1 MTSTGIRLHAPAA
14 GWSIDADV
22 VVVGSGVAGLTAAL
36 RCEAAGLTTVVV
48 TKARLDDGSTRWA
61 QGGIAAALGEG
72 DTPEQHQEDTLVA
85 GAGLC
90 DEEAV
95 RILVTEGPDAVRRLI
110 ATGAHFDESTDGALE
125 LTREGGH
132 HRRRIAHAGGDATGA
147 EISRA
152 LVEAVRARGMRT
164 IENAL
169 VLDLLTDAEGRTA
182 GVTLHVMGEGQ
193 HDGVGAVHAPAVV
206 LATGGMGQVF
216 SATTNPAVSTGDGV
230 ALALRAGAEVSDLEF
245 VQFHP
250 TVLYLGPEAE
260 GQQPLVSEAVR
271 GEGAHLVDA
280 DGVRFMQGQ
289 HELAE
294 LAPRDIVAKG
304 IMRRMREQDAEH
316 MYLDARHFGAEMW
329 EHRFPTILAAC
340 RAHGIDPVTEPVPV
354 APAAHYAS
362 GGVRTD
368 SHGRTTVPGL
378 YACGEVACTGVHG
391 ANRLASNSLLEGLVY
406 AERIATDIARTGT
419 LHPRVPQPLPA
430 TERPAHPLLPP
441 EARFTI
447 QRIMTRGAGVLRSE
461 ASLSE
466 AADRLHHLHA
476 DARDALDEN
485 GKTAEPGVDTWEST
499 NLLCVARV
507 LVDAARRREETRGC
521 HWREDHPERDDET
534 WRRHIVVRLNPDR
547 SLAAHTTGTTDFPPT
562 LPQPQ
567 EQ

>member
-1 MTSTGIRLHAPAA
+1 MTGIRLTAPAP
-14 GWSIDADV
+14 GWAIDADV
-22 VVVGSGVAGLTAAL
+22 VVVGSGVAGLTTAL
-36 RCEAAGLTTVVV
+36 RCAAAGLDTVVV

-72 DTPEQHQEDTLVA
+72 DTPEQHLDDTLVA

-95 RILVTEGPDAVRRLI
+95 RTLVTEGPDAVRRLI
-110 ATGAHFDESTDGALE
+110 TTGATFDTTDSGDIA

-152 LVEAVRARGMRT
+152 LVEAVRSAALHT

-182 GVTLHVMGEGQ
+182 GVSLHVMGEGQ
-193 HDGVGAVHAPAVV
+193 HDGVGAVRAPSVV

-216 SATTNPAVSTGDGV
+216 SATTNPSVSTGDGV

-250 TVLYLGPEAE
+250 TVLFLGADSE

-280 DGVRFMQGQ
+280 TGTRFMLGQ

-294 LAPRDIVAKG
+294 LAPRDIVAKAITRQMHEHG
-304 IMRRMREQDAEH
+304 TEH
-316 MYLDARHFGAEMW
+316 MYLDARHFGARMW
-329 EHRFPTILAAC
+329 EQRFPTILAAC
-340 RAHGIDPVTEPVPV
+340 RTHGIDPVTEPIPV

-362 GGVRTD
+362 GGIRTD
-368 SHGRTTVPGL
+368 LRGRTTVPGL

-391 ANRLASNSLLEGLVY
+391 ANRLASNSLLEGLVF
-406 AERIATDIARTGT
+406 AERIAADIAETRPPRTE
-419 LHPRVPQPLPA
+419 PA
-430 TERPAHPLLPP
+430 EAASEGGGEPVALLAP
-441 EARFTI
+441 ETRTAI
-447 QRIMTRGAGVLRSE
+447 QRIMTRGAGVLRSAGSLATAAEELE
-461 ASLSE
+461 ALHRSA
-466 AADRLHHLHA
+466 AADVDAA
-476 DARDALDEN
+476 DPKDAV
-485 GKTAEPGVDTWEST
+485 PGVDAWEVT
-499 NLLCVARV
+499 NLLLVSRV
-507 LVDAARRREETRGC
+507 LVAAAREREETRGC
-521 HWREDHPERDDET
+521 HWREDRPDRDDAH
-534 WRRHIVVRLNPDR
+534 WRRHLVVRIAADR
-547 SLAAHTTGTTDFPPT
+547 TPVVHRTETAAFPPVRAAD
-562 LPQPQ
+562 
-567 EQ
+567 

>member
-1 MTSTGIRLHAPAA
+1 MTGIRLTAPAP
-14 GWSIDADV
+14 GWAIDADV
-22 VVVGSGVAGLTAAL
+22 VVVGSGVAGLTTAL
-36 RCEAAGLTTVVV
+36 RCAAAGLDTVVV

-72 DTPEQHQEDTLVA
+72 DTPEQHLADTLVA

-95 RILVTEGPDAVRRLI
+95 RTLVTEGPDAVRRLI
-110 ATGAHFDESTDGALE
+110 TTGAHFDTTDSGDIA

-152 LVEAVRARGMRT
+152 LVEAVRAAALRI

-182 GVTLHVMGEGQ
+182 GVSLHVMGEGQ
-193 HDGVGAVHAPAVV
+193 HDGVGAVRAPSVV

-216 SATTNPAVSTGDGV
+216 SATTNPSVSTGDGV

-250 TVLYLGPEAE
+250 TVLFLGAESE

-280 DGVRFMQGQ
+280 SGTRFMLGQ

-294 LAPRDIVAKG
+294 LAPRDIVAKA
-304 IMRRMREQDAEH
+304 ITRRMHEHGTEH
-316 MYLDARHFGAEMW
+316 MYLDARHFGARMW
-329 EHRFPTILAAC
+329 EQRFPTILAAC

-362 GGVRTD
+362 GGIRTD
-368 SHGRTTVPGL
+368 LRGRTTVPGL

-391 ANRLASNSLLEGLVY
+391 ANRLASNSLLEGLVF
-406 AERIATDIARTGT
+406 AERIAADIAETRPPRTE
-419 LHPRVPQPLPA
+419 PA
-430 TERPAHPLLPP
+430 EAPGDADAPVPLLAP
-441 EARFTI
+441 EARTVI
-447 QRIMTRGAGVLRSE
+447 QRTMTRGAGVLRSAESLAAAAEELE
-461 ASLSE
+461 ALHRSA
-466 AADRLHHLHA
+466 AADA
-476 DARDALDEN
+476 DDPDPKVAV
-485 GKTAEPGVDTWEST
+485 PGVDTWEVT
-499 NLLCVARV
+499 NLLLVSRV
-507 LVDAARRREETRGC
+507 LVAAAREREETRGC
-521 HWREDHPERDDET
+521 HWREDRPDRDDAH
-534 WRRHIVVRLNPDR
+534 WRRHLVVRIAADR
-547 SLAAHTTGTTDFPPT
+547 TPVVHRTETAAFPPVR
-562 LPQPQ
+562 PAD
-567 EQ
+567 

>member
-1 MTSTGIRLHAPAA
+1 MTGIRLTAPAP
-14 GWSIDADV
+14 GWAIDADV
-22 VVVGSGVAGLTAAL
+22 VVVGSGVAGLTTAL
-36 RCEAAGLTTVVV
+36 RCAAAGLDTVVV

-72 DTPEQHQEDTLVA
+72 DTPEQHLDDTLVA

-95 RILVTEGPDAVRRLI
+95 RTLVTEGPDAVRRLI
-110 ATGAHFDESTDGALE
+110 TTGAHFDTTDSGDIA

-152 LVEAVRARGMRT
+152 LVEAVRSAALHT

-182 GVTLHVMGEGQ
+182 GVSLHVMGEGQ
-193 HDGVGAVHAPAVV
+193 HDGVGAVRAPSVV

-216 SATTNPAVSTGDGV
+216 SATTNPSVSTGDGV

-250 TVLYLGPEAE
+250 TVLFLGADSE

-280 DGVRFMQGQ
+280 TGTRFMLGQ

-294 LAPRDIVAKG
+294 LAPRDIVAKAITRQMHEHG
-304 IMRRMREQDAEH
+304 TEH
-316 MYLDARHFGAEMW
+316 MYLDARHFGAPMW
-329 EHRFPTILAAC
+329 EQRFPTILAAC
-340 RAHGIDPVTEPVPV
+340 RAHGIDPVTEPIPV

-362 GGVRTD
+362 GGIRTD
-368 SHGRTTVPGL
+368 LRGRTTVPGL

-391 ANRLASNSLLEGLVY
+391 ANRLASNSLLEGLVF
-406 AERIATDIARTGT
+406 AERIAADIAETRPPRTEPAKTMGEGT
-419 LHPRVPQPLPA
+419 DAPV
-430 TERPAHPLLPP
+430 PLLAP
-441 EARFTI
+441 EARTAI
-447 QRIMTRGAGVLRSE
+447 QRIMTRGAGVLRS
-461 ASLSE
+461 AGSLAAAAEELAALHRSA
-466 AADRLHHLHA
+466 AADVDAA
-476 DARDALDEN
+476 DPKDAV
-485 GKTAEPGVDTWEST
+485 PGVDAWEAT
-499 NLLCVARV
+499 NLLLVSRV
-507 LVDAARRREETRGC
+507 LVAAAREREETRGC
-521 HWREDHPERDDET
+521 HWREDRPDRDDEH
-534 WRRHIVVRLNPDR
+534 WRRHLVVRIAPDR
-547 SLAAHTTGTTDFPPT
+547 TPVVHRTETAAFPPVR
-562 LPQPQ
+562 PAD
-567 EQ
+567 

>member
-1 MTSTGIRLHAPAA
+1 MTGIRLHAPAP
-14 GWSIDADV
+14 GWAIDADV

-36 RCEAAGLTTVVV
+36 RCTAAGLRAVVV

-72 DTPEQHQEDTLVA
+72 DTPEQHLDDTLVA

-90 DEEAV
+90 DERAV
-95 RILVTEGPDAVRRLI
+95 HVLVTEGPDAVRRLI
-110 ATGAHFDESTDGALE
+110 ATGADFDKTADGEIA

-152 LVEAVRARGMRT
+152 LVEAIRDRGVRT
-164 IENAL
+164 IEHAL

-250 TVLYLGPEAE
+250 TVLFLGAGSE

-280 DGVRFMQGQ
+280 DGVRFMIGQ

-294 LAPRDIVAKG
+294 LAPRDIVAKA
-304 IMRRMREQDAEH
+304 ITRRMQEH
-316 MYLDARHFGAEMW
+316 GTENMYLDARHFGAEMW
-329 EHRFPTILAAC
+329 EERFPTILAAC
-340 RAHGIDPVTEPVPV
+340 RSHGIDPVTEPIPV

-368 SHGRTTVPGL
+368 LRGRTTVPGL

-391 ANRLASNSLLEGLVY
+391 ANRLASNSLLEGLVF
-406 AERIATDIARTGT
+406 AERIADDVIAAAPRVAGTPVPHAAPVTLPLPVAGART
-419 LHPRVPQPLPA
+419 R
-430 TERPAHPLLPP
+430 
-441 EARFTI
+441 I
-447 QRIMTRGAGVLRSE
+447 QRIMTAGAGVLRSE
-461 ASLSE
+461 ASLRE
-466 AADRLHHLHA
+466 AAEAL
-476 DARDALDEN
+476 DALHSDALA
-485 GKTAEPGVDTWEST
+485 GGTDDTKAGEPGVDSWETT
-499 NLLCVARV
+499 NLLCVSRV
-507 LVDAARRREETRGC
+507 LVAAARRREETRGC
-521 HWREDHPERDDET
+521 HWREDHADRDDT
-534 WRRHIVVRLNPDR
+534 DWRRHLVVRLTPERTLDVR
-547 SLAAHTTGTTDFPPT
+547 TTGTHDFPPT
-562 LPQPQ
+562 SEAPREP
-567 EQ
+567 

>member
-1 MTSTGIRLHAPAA
+1 MTGIRLTAPAP
-14 GWSIDADV
+14 GWAIDADV
-22 VVVGSGVAGLTAAL
+22 VVVGSGVAGLTTAL
-36 RCEAAGLTTVVV
+36 RCAAAGLDTVVV

-72 DTPEQHQEDTLVA
+72 DTPEQHLDDTLVA

-95 RILVTEGPDAVRRLI
+95 RVLVTEGPEAVRRLI
-110 ATGAHFDESTDGALE
+110 TTGATFDTTDSGDIA

-152 LVEAVRARGMRT
+152 LVEAVRSAALHT

-182 GVTLHVMGEGQ
+182 GVSLHVMGEGQ
-193 HDGVGAVHAPAVV
+193 HDGVGAVRAPSVV

-216 SATTNPAVSTGDGV
+216 SATTNPSVSTGDGV

-250 TVLYLGPEAE
+250 TVLFLGADSE

-280 DGVRFMQGQ
+280 TGTRFMLGQ

-294 LAPRDIVAKG
+294 LAPRDIVAKAITRQMHEHG
-304 IMRRMREQDAEH
+304 TEH
-316 MYLDARHFGAEMW
+316 MYLDARHFGARMW
-329 EHRFPTILAAC
+329 EQRFPTILAAC
-340 RAHGIDPVTEPVPV
+340 RAHGIDPVTEPIPV

-362 GGVRTD
+362 GGIRTD
-368 SHGRTTVPGL
+368 LRGRTTVPGL

-391 ANRLASNSLLEGLVY
+391 ANRLASNSLLEGLVF
-406 AERIATDIARTGT
+406 AERIAADIAQTRPPRTEPAEAAGEGT
-419 LHPRVPQPLPA
+419 DEPVA
-430 TERPAHPLLPP
+430 LLAP
-441 EARFTI
+441 EARTAI
-447 QRIMTRGAGVLRSE
+447 QRTMTRGAGVLRSA
-461 ASLSE
+461 ASLATAAEELEALHRSA
-466 AADRLHHLHA
+466 AADA
-476 DARDALDEN
+476 DAADPKDAV
-485 GKTAEPGVDTWEST
+485 PGVDAWEVT
-499 NLLCVARV
+499 NLLLVSRV
-507 LVDAARRREETRGC
+507 LVAAAREREETRGC
-521 HWREDHPERDDET
+521 HWREDRPDRDDEH
-534 WRRHIVVRLNPDR
+534 WRRHLVVRIAPDR
-547 SLAAHTTGTTDFPPT
+547 TPVVHRTETAAFPPVR
-562 LPQPQ
+562 PAD
-567 EQ
+567 